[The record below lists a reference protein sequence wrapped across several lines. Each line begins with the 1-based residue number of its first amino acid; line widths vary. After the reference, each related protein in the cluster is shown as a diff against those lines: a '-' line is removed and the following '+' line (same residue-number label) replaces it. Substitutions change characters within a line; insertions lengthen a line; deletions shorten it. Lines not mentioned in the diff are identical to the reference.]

1 MKKSLL
7 ILSSLTLNVLAVV
20 AQTTGLVTDVCGNTY
35 NYVKIG
41 NQYWMAENMK
51 CNKYDTKS
59 ERAGV
64 TLSTSSGTTY
74 SPYYTDGRNA
84 TTSYSGSLTNEQ
96 RTKLGLLYNW
106 AAAVGLA
113 NESAAQSQTS
123 SFSGNRQGI
132 CPNGW
137 HIPTNAEWETLA
149 KSVGGVA
156 DATGSNYK
164 YAGNKLK
171 TTSGWYNSGNGTND
185 NGFSVLPAGAAGGAN
200 VERVG
205 AFADFW
211 TATPYNKNIAVGRNV
226 YYYDN
231 FFYINNGNTKN
242 YARSVRCVSDKDIY
256 TIRFVN
262 DNGSVLQ
269 SKALSYGET
278 PKYTGSTPTKASTAQ
293 YSYTFSGWSPSIA
306 NVTKALDYKAQFKA
320 SVRSYTIQFVNGTTV
335 LECKSVTYGTVPAY
349 TGATP
354 TKPSDSE
361 YTYTFTG
368 WDNEIEPVTEDK
380 TYAVVFKAVSNG
392 TIRDIC
398 GNAYHYVKIGNQ
410 VWLAENMKCNKY
422 DTESER
428 AGATLSAYGESS
440 YYTPYYADGRNT
452 TTSYSGN
459 LTNEQKAQL
468 GLLYNWAAA
477 VGYATEAEAKIDT
490 YEYNGFRQ
498 GICPN
503 GWHIPTTTEWEELV
517 KTIGGESIAG
527 SKLKTTSGWYED
539 GNGRDLYGFASLPAG
554 FAGGTNIKEIGGVTS
569 YWTDKPHS
577 VNETYLRFTNYTDA
591 NLFDSHSSKE
601 NARSVR
607 CLKNRYVSI
616 SFLNYDGN
624 ELQNSEVEYGATPV
638 YTGATPTKPSDAEYT
653 YTFTGWDNEI
663 EPVTEDKTYTAVFK
677 VVSNGAVSDICG
689 NTYRYVKIGNQ
700 VWLAENMKCNKYDTE
715 SEQAGVTLPT
725 SNSTT
730 YAPYYTNGRNTTT
743 SYSGN
748 LTDAQREKL
757 GFLYNWA
764 AVVGLSSASEA
775 KEQTTAFGGTRQGIC
790 PNGWHVPSETE
801 WNELAETLGGSA
813 DSGKKLKTTSGWYDN
828 GNGTDLYGFE
838 ALPAGYGNAY
848 SVLNVGYG
856 AYFWTATPYDEEFA
870 RNKYFNYTMDNLGSA
885 NISKWYVRSVRCVK
899 TKYAEIIFLND
910 DGTELQ
916 ISEVE
921 YGATPV
927 YTGATPYKP
936 SDSEEYKYV
945 FSGWDSEIVPATED
959 KVYTATFIKR
969 PVYKNGVLNGEFSV
983 GENKKVHFS
992 QGNLQYNAAL
1002 GTHQCADGTTQQGTW
1017 RFAENQWDYVGDA
1030 TRGTVYENG
1039 IKCDNSLISST
1050 YNGWIDLFG
1059 WGTSGWDSGA
1069 NAFQSFSTSNNQ
1081 ADYYPGGDYNTDLQ
1095 GLYAYSDWGV
1105 YNAIAN
1111 GGDMPNLWYTLSDVE
1126 WKYLFNTRENAENL
1140 RGNATV
1146 NGIHCYLILPD
1157 LWSLPQGLTFTP
1169 GTNSWDKNVYSLV
1182 EWFQMEDAGAVL
1194 VSNALRRVGSTQFD
1208 PTIAYWSSSHSVDQ
1222 PAKSALG
1229 IAKETTYEAGLNFS
1243 RSVGHSVRLVQ
1254 RVKYEVKFVNYDSEE
1269 LQSEE
1274 LEYGETP
1281 VYKGSTPVKPADAQ
1295 YTYTF
1300 NGWEPEIT
1308 EVIGPQTYTAQF
1320 SSTTNKY
1327 TIRFLNDNGEVLQSE
1342 SLDYGATP
1350 EYKGSEPTKPA
1361 TAQYTYTFNGWDK
1374 TITTVTEA
1382 TDYTATYSS
1391 TVNMYEIKFVNYNGD
1406 ELQSEELEYGVTP
1419 VYKGQTPVKP
1429 ADAQYTYTFSGWSP
1443 EIVEVTEAK
1452 TYTAQFSNT
1461 TNKYTI
1467 RFLNDNGEVLQ
1478 SESLYY
1484 GATPEYKGSTPTKPT
1499 TAQYTYTFAGWD
1511 KTITTVTEATD
1522 YTATY
1527 NSVVNKYEIKFVN
1540 YDGEELQSEELDYG
1554 ATPEYKGQTPVKPA
1568 DAQYTY
1574 IFIGWSPEIAEV
1586 TEAKTYTAQFSSTTN
1601 KYTIRFLNDDGDVLQ
1616 SESLD
1621 YGATPEYKGLEPT
1634 KPATAQYTYT
1644 FNGWDKAITTVT
1656 EATDYTATYSSVVN
1670 KYEIKFVNYDGEEL
1684 QSEELDY
1691 GATPKYKGQTPV
1703 KPADAQYT
1711 YTFSGWEP
1719 EIAEVTEP
1727 KTYTAQFSSTTN
1739 KYTVKTIAQTEGVT
1753 TGDGL
1758 YDYGETATLTA
1769 TPNEGYEFTGWSNG
1783 KTSATIEIVVTKD
1796 TTLTAYFQ
1804 FKPCTVE
1811 KDIEVSVP
1819 EGGTITLKSGKTIT
1833 VTKSQRIDDLKV
1845 TPLKCDSLFHYN
1857 ITMIRQ
1863 SADNTPACDKAPSV
1877 AKYDWLFMINVKALN
1892 AQGYA
1897 FGEGN
1902 VSWYRIVGE
1911 MDNIDDPASMHTD
1924 QLVGKGYGYTIDKSF
1939 VGTGDYYALI
1949 DLPKQTS
1956 EVGCKGIMRTQ
1967 VFRYGA
1973 SKRSAPAVIP
1983 TIAYPNQRMQVMHLP
1998 QEENCEIYVYDNVGK
2013 LCRHF
2018 ASHGADTAEFEAEMR
2033 QGSYIVVIKS
2043 ADGTESVKY
2052 IVK

>member
-7 ILSSLTLNVLAVV
+7 ILSLFALNTLAI
-20 AQTTGLVTDVCGNTY
+20 AGEPQTAGTVTDVCGNTY

-41 NQYWMAENMK
+41 GQYWMAENLK
-51 CNKYDTKS
+51 CTTYDTKS
-59 ERAGV
+59 ERAGNTLNTSDIGTYAPIYIDGRDVV
-64 TLSTSSGTTY
+64 TDKSGNLST
-74 SPYYTDGRNA
+74 
-84 TTSYSGSLTNEQ
+84 EQ
-96 RTKLGLLYNW
+96 RQKLGLLYNW

-113 NESAAQSQTS
+113 NESESQAMTS
-123 SFSGNRQGI
+123 TFSVPRQGI

-137 HIPTNAEWETLA
+137 HLPTDAEYEALITHIETTEGEGEGTAGKQL
-149 KSVGGVA
+149 KS
-156 DATGSNYK
+156 
-164 YAGNKLK
+164 
-171 TTSGWYNSGNGTND
+171 TSGWYD
-185 NGFSVLPAGAAGGAN
+185 
-200 VERVG
+200 
-205 AFADFW
+205 
-211 TATPYNKNIAVGRNV
+211 
-226 YYYDN
+226 
-231 FFYINNGNTKN
+231 
-242 YARSVRCVSDKDIY
+242 
-256 TIRFVN
+256 
-262 DNGSVLQ
+262 
-269 SKALSYGET
+269 
-278 PKYTGSTPTKASTAQ
+278 
-293 YSYTFSGWSPSIA
+293 
-306 NVTKALDYKAQFKA
+306 
-320 SVRSYTIQFVNGTTV
+320 
-335 LECKSVTYGTVPAY
+335 
-349 TGATP
+349 
-354 TKPSDSE
+354 
-361 YTYTFTG
+361 
-368 WDNEIEPVTEDK
+368 
-380 TYAVVFKAVSNG
+380 
-392 TIRDIC
+392 
-398 GNAYHYVKIGNQ
+398 
-410 VWLAENMKCNKY
+410 
-422 DTESER
+422 
-428 AGATLSAYGESS
+428 
-440 YYTPYYADGRNT
+440 
-452 TTSYSGN
+452 
-459 LTNEQKAQL
+459 
-468 GLLYNWAAA
+468 
-477 VGYATEAEAKIDT
+477 
-490 YEYNGFRQ
+490 
-498 GICPN
+498 
-503 GWHIPTTTEWEELV
+503 
-517 KTIGGESIAG
+517 
-527 SKLKTTSGWYED
+527 D
-539 GNGRDLYGFASLPAG
+539 GNGADLYGFEALPAG
-554 FAGGTNIKEIGGVTS
+554 HVTASAGSTIGMRTY
-569 YWTDKPHS
+569 YWTYTPI
-577 VNETYLRFTNYTDA
+577 NEDYAYEYYLRHDNDKLERYS
-591 NLFDSHSSKE
+591 LSKFE
-601 NARSVR
+601 VRSIRCVR
-607 CLKNRYVSI
+607 SPIIKFI
-616 SFLNYDGN
+616 NYDGN
-624 ELQNSEVEYGATPV
+624 ELQSTEVAYGAMPV
-638 YTGATPTKPSDAEYT
+638 YTGATPTKPLDAEYT

-677 VVSNGAVSDICG
+677 AVSNGAVSDICG

-730 YAPYYTNGRNTTT
+730 YAPYYTDGRNTTT

-945 FSGWDSEIVPATED
+945 FSGWDSEIIPATED
-959 KVYTATFIKR
+959 KVYTATFVKR

-1002 GTHQCADGTTQQGTW
+1002 GTHQCADGSTQQGTW

-1039 IKCDNSLISST
+1039 IKSDNSLISST

-1059 WGTSGWDSGA
+1059 WGTSGWNSGA
-1069 NAFQSFSTSNNQ
+1069 IAYQPWSISLYDT
-1081 ADYYPGGDYNTDLQ
+1081 DYYAGNNPEGDLNGEFAD
-1095 GLYAYSDWGV
+1095 ADWGY
-1105 YNAIAN
+1105 YNAISN
-1111 GGDMPNLWYTLSDVE
+1111 GGNAIRQWRTISSDE
-1126 WKYLFNTRENAENL
+1126 AQYLFQIRTNAENL
-1140 RGNATV
+1140 RGQASV
-1146 NGIHCYLILPD
+1146 NGIRGYILLPD
-1157 LWSLPQGLTFTP
+1157 NWIVPGTLSFTP
-1169 GTNSWDKNVYSLV
+1169 SPNDWTTNMYSISEWNAMEASGAVFLPYGYRRVYGTTVNESGGHWLSSHSLLNA
-1182 EWFQMEDAGAVL
+1182 ECCATILTLEESAVL
-1194 VSNALRRVGSTQFD
+1194 VGNDGGR
-1208 PTIAYWSSSHSVDQ
+1208 H
-1222 PAKSALG
+1222 
-1229 IAKETTYEAGLNFS
+1229 N
-1243 RSVGHSVRLVQ
+1243 GHLVRLVQ
-1254 RVKYEVKFVNYDSEE
+1254 NVKYEVKFVNYDGTE
-1269 LQSEE
+1269 LQSEQ
-1274 LEYGETP
+1274 LEYGDTP
-1281 VYKGSTPVKPADAQ
+1281 EYKGSTPVKPADVQ

-1300 NGWEPEIT
+1300 SGWEPEVT

-1327 TIRFLNDNGEVLQSE
+1327 TVRFLNDDGYVLQSE
-1342 SLDYGATP
+1342 NLDYGSTP
-1350 EYKGSEPTKPA
+1350 EYKGATPTKPA
-1361 TAQYTYTFNGWDK
+1361 TVQYTY
-1374 TITTVTEA
+1374 A
-1382 TDYTATYSS
+1382 
-1391 TVNMYEIKFVNYNGD
+1391 
-1406 ELQSEELEYGVTP
+1406 
-1419 VYKGQTPVKP
+1419 
-1429 ADAQYTYTFSGWSP
+1429 
-1443 EIVEVTEAK
+1443 
-1452 TYTAQFSNT
+1452 
-1461 TNKYTI
+1461 
-1467 RFLNDNGEVLQ
+1467 
-1478 SESLYY
+1478 
-1484 GATPEYKGSTPTKPT
+1484 
-1499 TAQYTYTFAGWD
+1499 FAGWD

-1527 NSVVNKYEIKFVN
+1527 NSTVNKYEIKFVN

-1574 IFIGWSPEIAEV
+1574 TFSGWNPEIVEV

-1601 KYTIRFLNDDGDVLQ
+1601 KYTIRFLNDNGDVLQ

-1621 YGATPEYKGLEPT
+1621 YGATPDYKGSTPT

-1644 FNGWDKAITTVT
+1644 FTGWDKTITTVT

-1670 KYEIKFVNYDGEEL
+1670 KYEIKFVNYDGTELQKEEL
-1684 QSEELDY
+1684 EY
-1691 GATPKYKGQTPV
+1691 GDTPEYKGQTPV

-1719 EIAEVTEP
+1719 EITEVTGP

-1739 KYTVKTIAQTEGVT
+1739 KYEVKTIAQTEVVT
-1753 TGDGL
+1753 TGDGV

-1769 TPNEGYEFTGWSNG
+1769 TPNEGYELFGWSNG
-1783 KTSATIEIVVTKD
+1783 KTSAVINIVVTKD

-1819 EGGTITLKSGKTIT
+1819 EDGELTLKSGKTII

-1863 SADNTPACDKAPSV
+1863 SADNTPECDNAPSV

-1897 FGEGN
+1897 FGEDN

-1939 VGTGDYYALI
+1939 IGTGDYYALI
-1949 DLPKQTS
+1949 DLPRQTS
-1956 EVGCKGIMRTQ
+1956 DVGCKGIMRTQ
-1967 VFRYGA
+1967 VFRYVT
-1973 SKRSAPAVIP
+1973 SKRVAPAVIP
-1983 TIAYPNQRMQVMHLP
+1983 TIARPSQRMQVIHLP

>member
-7 ILSSLTLNVLAVV
+7 ILSLFALNTLAI
-20 AQTTGLVTDVCGNTY
+20 AGEPQTAGTVTDVCGNTY

-41 NQYWMAENMK
+41 GQYWMAENLK
-51 CNKYDTKS
+51 CTTYDTKS
-59 ERAGV
+59 ERAGNTLNTSDIGTYAPIYIDGRDVV
-64 TLSTSSGTTY
+64 TDKSGNLST
-74 SPYYTDGRNA
+74 
-84 TTSYSGSLTNEQ
+84 EQ
-96 RTKLGLLYNW
+96 RQKLGLLYNW

-113 NESAAQSQTS
+113 NESESQAMTS
-123 SFSGNRQGI
+123 TFSVPRQGI

-137 HIPTNAEWETLA
+137 HLPTDAEYEALITHIETTEGKGEGTAGKQL
-149 KSVGGVA
+149 KS
-156 DATGSNYK
+156 
-164 YAGNKLK
+164 
-171 TTSGWYNSGNGTND
+171 TSGWYD
-185 NGFSVLPAGAAGGAN
+185 
-200 VERVG
+200 
-205 AFADFW
+205 
-211 TATPYNKNIAVGRNV
+211 
-226 YYYDN
+226 
-231 FFYINNGNTKN
+231 
-242 YARSVRCVSDKDIY
+242 
-256 TIRFVN
+256 
-262 DNGSVLQ
+262 
-269 SKALSYGET
+269 
-278 PKYTGSTPTKASTAQ
+278 
-293 YSYTFSGWSPSIA
+293 
-306 NVTKALDYKAQFKA
+306 
-320 SVRSYTIQFVNGTTV
+320 
-335 LECKSVTYGTVPAY
+335 
-349 TGATP
+349 
-354 TKPSDSE
+354 
-361 YTYTFTG
+361 
-368 WDNEIEPVTEDK
+368 
-380 TYAVVFKAVSNG
+380 
-392 TIRDIC
+392 
-398 GNAYHYVKIGNQ
+398 
-410 VWLAENMKCNKY
+410 
-422 DTESER
+422 
-428 AGATLSAYGESS
+428 
-440 YYTPYYADGRNT
+440 
-452 TTSYSGN
+452 
-459 LTNEQKAQL
+459 
-468 GLLYNWAAA
+468 
-477 VGYATEAEAKIDT
+477 
-490 YEYNGFRQ
+490 
-498 GICPN
+498 
-503 GWHIPTTTEWEELV
+503 
-517 KTIGGESIAG
+517 
-527 SKLKTTSGWYED
+527 D
-539 GNGRDLYGFASLPAG
+539 GNGADLYGFEALPAG
-554 FAGGTNIKEIGGVTS
+554 HVTASAGSTIGMRTY
-569 YWTDKPHS
+569 YWTSTPI
-577 VNETYLRFTNYTDA
+577 NEDYAYEYYLRHDNDKLERYS
-591 NLFDSHSSKE
+591 LSKFE
-601 NARSVR
+601 VRSIRCVR
-607 CLKNRYVSI
+607 SPIIKFI
-616 SFLNYDGN
+616 NYDGN
-624 ELQNSEVEYGATPV
+624 ELQSTEVAYGAMPV
-638 YTGATPTKPSDAEYT
+638 YTGATPTKPLDAEYT

-677 VVSNGAVSDICG
+677 AVSNGTVSDICG
-689 NTYRYVKIGNQ
+689 NAYHYVKIGSQ

-730 YAPYYTNGRNTTT
+730 YAPYYTDGRNTTT

-945 FSGWDSEIVPATED
+945 FSGWDSEIIPATED
-959 KVYTATFIKR
+959 KVYTATFVKR

-1002 GTHQCADGTTQQGTW
+1002 GTHQCADGSTQQGTW

-1039 IKCDNSLISST
+1039 IKSDNSLISST

-1069 NAFQSFSTSNNQ
+1069 NAFQPFSTSNNQ

-1208 PTIAYWSSSHSVDQ
+1208 PTIAYWSSSHSIDQ

-1229 IAKETTYEAGLNFS
+1229 IAKETTYEAGFNFS

-1308 EVIGPQTYTAQF
+1308 DVIGPQTYTAQF

-1327 TIRFLNDNGEVLQSE
+1327 TVRFLNDDGYVLQSE
-1342 SLDYGATP
+1342 NLDYGSTPEYKGATPTKPATAQYTYTFDGWDKAITSVTEATDYTATYSSVVNKYEIKFVNYDGEELQSEELEYGATPEYKGQTPVKPADAQYTYTFSGWEPEIAEVTEPKTYTAQFSSTTNKYTVRFLNDDGDALQSENLDYGSTP

-1554 ATPEYKGQTPVKPA
+1554 ATPEYKGQTPAKPA

-1601 KYTIRFLNDDGDVLQ
+1601 KYTIRFLNDNGDVLQ

-1621 YGATPEYKGLEPT
+1621 YGATPEYKGSTPT

-1644 FNGWDKAITTVT
+1644 FAGWDKTITTVT
-1656 EATDYTATYSSVVN
+1656 EATDYTATYNSVVN
-1670 KYEIKFVNYDGEEL
+1670 KYEIKFVNYDGTEL
-1684 QSEELDY
+1684 QSEELEY
-1691 GATPKYKGQTPV
+1691 GATPEYKGQTPV

-1711 YTFSGWEP
+1711 YTFSGWSP

-1833 VTKSQRIDDLKV
+1833 VTKSQKIDDLKI

-1863 SADNTPACDKAPSV
+1863 SADNTPACDNAPSV

-1902 VSWYRIVGE
+1902 VSWYKIVGE

-1939 VGTGDYYALI
+1939 IGTGDYYALI
-1949 DLPKQTS
+1949 DLPRQTS
-1956 EVGCKGIMRTQ
+1956 DVGCKGIMRTQ
-1967 VFRYGA
+1967 VFRYVT
-1973 SKRSAPAVIP
+1973 SKRVAPAVIP
-1983 TIAYPNQRMQVMHLP
+1983 TIARPSQRMQVMHLP